1 MSESDFTI
9 ELGTSSLNNGNLATK
24 SNLDAGGTHAPA
36 MRNTELEIT
45 MKTKLTSRFWIAVC
59 AAFALVSLIGITSGV
74 GAYVGNRLAQEQV
87 IPAIPQLELNAG
99 TASRSKSM
107 SMATGL
113 VDGNV
118 EGLFLLDHV
127 SGVLQC
133 WVLSPKTG
141 SVGGY
146 YTANVGN
153 DLAVAGKTGSAEY
166 MMVTG
171 NFFFDGNTGNLAP
184 GQSVCYVGDAS
195 TGNVVGYGLVW
206 QIS

>member
-1 MSESDFTI
+1 
-9 ELGTSSLNNGNLATK
+9 
-24 SNLDAGGTHAPA
+24 
-36 MRNTELEIT
+36 
-45 MKTKLTSRFWIAVC
+45 MKTKLTSRFWIVACSAV
-59 AAFALVSLIGITSGV
+59 AVVLIIGITSGV
-74 GAYVGNRLAQEQV
+74 GAYVGHKLAQDQM
-87 IPAIPQLELNAG
+87 IPAIPPLELNAG
-99 TASRSKSM
+99 TAARSKSM

-118 EGLFLLDHV
+118 EGLFILDHV

-146 YTANVGN
+146 YTANVGM
-153 DLAVAGKTGSAEY
+153 DLAAGGKAGSAEY

-184 GQSVCYVGDAS
+184 GQSICYVGDAN
-195 TGNVVGYGLVW
+195 TGNVVGYGLVYNK
-206 QIS
+206 QGIIRGIPQKGLLKLVCKGAGRLTQTKRDQ

>member
-1 MSESDFTI
+1 
-9 ELGTSSLNNGNLATK
+9 
-24 SNLDAGGTHAPA
+24 
-36 MRNTELEIT
+36 
-45 MKTKLTSRFWIAVC
+45 MKTKLTSRFWIVACSAV
-59 AAFALVSLIGITSGV
+59 AIILLIGITSGV
-74 GAYVGNRLAQEQV
+74 GAFVGNRMAQEHV
-87 IPAIPQLELNAG
+87 IPPIPPLELNAG
-99 TASRSKSM
+99 TAARSKSM

-146 YTANVGN
+146 YSANVAN
-153 DLAVAGKTGSAEY
+153 DLLAAGKTGGAEY

-171 NFFFDGNTGNLAP
+171 NFFFDGGIAGNNVP
-184 GQSVCYVGDAS
+184 GQSVCYVGDAN
-195 TGNVVGYGLVW
+195 TGNVAGYGLVYNK
-206 QIS
+206 QAIKRGVPQKGFLKLVCKGTARLTATKRDQ